1 MKNKTG
7 FRQVLRNRNYML
19 LWMGQTISQIGDA
32 VTLVALPLLVYELT
46 QSVMGLTLTFIIEA
60 IPWIVVGPIAG
71 VFIDRMNRF
80 VLLVA
85 TDILRMLLIS
95 VVFFTDHIGVIYGI
109 AFLMQAMAAINTP
122 VRSSIIPDLLDKE
135 LYVKAIGMS
144 HTTFQTVQVIGP
156 LIAAA
161 ILSVTGGP
169 RPVFL
174 IDSFTFML
182 CVAMAFMMRIPPRT
196 ARVEQEKRGGTA
208 ESPLVTFGQMFKVGA
223 AFLFTNRVMR
233 YVTSINLLKSVVQS
247 LVLVGTLLYVKSTMD
262 LTASQGDRIYSLA
275 VAAMAIG
282 VISGT
287 LLITAFEKKIQRRYL
302 ITGGLFLQ
310 GFTLIIVQF
319 HPHTVGLLALLLI
332 AGLGASGAM
341 APLSAYYAETTPN
354 EIRGR
359 VYSVTNSLLRIAGM
373 AAYVLAGP
381 VGEWYGAESLFLVV
395 SVLLIAG
402 MPLLTLWLKGLDVLA
417 PKPRLAGKPA
427 VQETHAS
434 QG

>member
-19 LWMGQTISQIGDA
+19 LWIGQTVSQIGDA

-85 TDILRMLLIS
+85 TDILRMLLIG
-95 VVFFTDHIGVIYGI
+95 VVFFTDHVGVIYGI

-156 LIAAA
+156 LVAAA
-161 ILSVTGGP
+161 ILSMTGGP

-174 IDSFTFML
+174 LDSLTFML
-182 CVAMAFMMRIPPRT
+182 CVGAAIMMKIPPRT
-196 ARVEQEKRGGTA
+196 AQVEQRKDGRTA
-208 ESPLVTFGQMFKVGA
+208 EPPLVTFGQMFKVGA
-223 AFLFTNRVMR
+223 SFLFTNRVMR

-287 LLITAFEKKIQRRYL
+287 ILITAFEKRVQRRYL

-310 GFTLIIVQF
+310 GVILIMMQF
-319 HPHTVGLLALLLI
+319 HPQTIWLLILLLI

-359 VYSVTNSLLRIAGM
+359 VYSVTNSMLRIAGM

-381 VGEWYGAESLFLVV
+381 VGEWYGPETLFLVV
-395 SVLLIAG
+395 SVLLLVG
-402 MPLLTLWLKGLDVLA
+402 MPILTLWLNGLYVLA
-417 PKPRLAGKPA
+417 PKPCIPVESPVRD
-427 VQETHAS
+427 THAS